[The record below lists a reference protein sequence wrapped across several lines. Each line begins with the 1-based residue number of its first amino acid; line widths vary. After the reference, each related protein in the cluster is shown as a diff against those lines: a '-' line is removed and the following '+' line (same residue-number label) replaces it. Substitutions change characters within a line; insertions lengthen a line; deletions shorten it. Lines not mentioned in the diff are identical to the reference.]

1 VNEALLPLHNALGVV
16 AATLAEGRCTHP
28 DDDGF
33 RCSREFHL
41 VRARRH
47 LELLAA
53 DDDGESHLAHAATR
67 LLMAIEAK

>member
-1 VNEALLPLHNALGVV
+1 MNEALLPLRHALEVV
-16 AATLAEGRCTHP
+16 TATLADGHRTHP
-28 DDDGF
+28 DGDGF
-33 RCSREFHL
+33 RCLREFHL

-53 DDDGESHLAHAATR
+53 GDDRESHLAHAATR